1 MSIDMED
8 LTTEEIIQLYPKI
21 LKELKKR
28 GIIKTK
34 NLIGEIGAYLAI
46 KNYAKNPK
54 LPNLKLIKTTTKKI
68 DAISS
73 NGDRYS
79 IKTVSGK
86 VTGVFHGLEQPNS
99 KIHDEQMFEY
109 VLIVIFDNDYHLDS
123 ILELDWKQ
131 FLEIKQWHSTMQAW
145 NIPINSTLRNM
156 AKNIL

>member
-1 MSIDMED
+1 MRIDMED
-8 LTTEEIIQLYPKI
+8 LTTEETIQLYPKI

-54 LPNLKLIKTTTKKI
+54 LPNLKLVKTTTKKI
-68 DAISS
+68 DAVSS
-73 NGDRYS
+73 SGDRYS

-99 KIHDEQMFEY
+99 KKQDEPMFEY
-109 VLIVIFDNDYHLDS
+109 VLIVIFDNDYQLDS
-123 ILELDWKQ
+123 ILEIDWKQ
-131 FLEIKQWHSTMQAW
+131 FLEIKKWHSGMDGW

>member
-1 MSIDMED
+1 MPIDMDD

-54 LPNLKLIKTTTKKI
+54 LPNLKLVKTPTKKI
-68 DAISS
+68 DAVSS
-73 NGDRYS
+73 SGDRYS
-79 IKTVSGK
+79 IKTVSGN
-86 VTGVFHGLEQPNS
+86 VTGVFRGLERPNS
-99 KIHDEQMFEY
+99 KKQDEPMFEY
-109 VLIVIFDNDYHLDS
+109 VLIVIFDNDYQLDS
-123 ILELDWKQ
+123 ILEIDWKQ
-131 FLEIKQWHSTMQAW
+131 FLEIKKWHSGMDGW
-145 NIPINSTLRNM
+145 NIPINLTLRNM

>member
-1 MSIDMED
+1 MPIDMDD

-54 LPNLKLIKTTTKKI
+54 LPNLKLVKTPTKKI
-68 DAISS
+68 DAVSS
-73 NGDRYS
+73 SGDRYS
-79 IKTVSGK
+79 IKTVSGN
-86 VTGVFHGLEQPNS
+86 VTGVFRGLEHPNS
-99 KIHDEQMFEY
+99 KKQDKPMFEY
-109 VLIVIFDNDYHLDS
+109 VLIVIFDNDYQLDS
-123 ILELDWKQ
+123 ILEIDWKQ
-131 FLEIKQWHSTMQAW
+131 FLEIKKWHSGMDGW
-145 NIPINSTLRNM
+145 NIPINLTLRNM

>member
-1 MSIDMED
+1 MPIDMDD

-54 LPNLKLIKTTTKKI
+54 LPNLKLVKTPTKKI
-68 DAISS
+68 DAVSS
-73 NGDRYS
+73 SGDRYS
-79 IKTVSGK
+79 IKTVSGN
-86 VTGVFHGLEQPNS
+86 VTGVFRGLEHPNS
-99 KIHDEQMFEY
+99 KKQDKPMFEY
-109 VLIVIFDNDYHLDS
+109 VLIVIFDNDYQLDN
-123 ILELDWKQ
+123 ILEINWKQ
-131 FLEIKQWHSTMQAW
+131 FLEIKKWHSGMDGW
-145 NIPINSTLRNM
+145 NIPINLTLRNM

>member
-1 MSIDMED
+1 MPIDMDD

-54 LPNLKLIKTTTKKI
+54 LPNLKLVKNPTKKI
-68 DAISS
+68 DAVSS
-73 NGDRYS
+73 SGDRYS
-79 IKTVSGK
+79 IKTVSGN
-86 VTGVFHGLEQPNS
+86 VTGVFRGLEHPNS
-99 KIHDEQMFEY
+99 KKQDKPMFEY
-109 VLIVIFDNDYHLDS
+109 VLIVIFDNDYQLDN
-123 ILELDWKQ
+123 ILEINWKQ
-131 FLEIKQWHSTMQAW
+131 FLEIKKWHSGMDGW
-145 NIPINSTLRNM
+145 NIPINLTLRNM

>member
-1 MSIDMED
+1 MPIDMDD

-54 LPNLKLIKTTTKKI
+54 LPNLKLVKTTTKKI
-68 DAISS
+68 DAVSS
-73 NGDRYS
+73 SGDRYS
-79 IKTVSGK
+79 IKTVSGN
-86 VTGVFHGLEQPNS
+86 VTGVFRGLERPNS
-99 KIHDEQMFEY
+99 KKQDEPMFEY
-109 VLIVIFDNDYHLDS
+109 VLIVIFDNDYQLDS
-123 ILELDWKQ
+123 ILEIDWKQ
-131 FLEIKQWHSTMQAW
+131 FLEIKKWHSGMDGW
-145 NIPINSTLRNM
+145 NIPINLTLRNM

>member
-1 MSIDMED
+1 MPIDMDD

-54 LPNLKLIKTTTKKI
+54 LPNLKLVKTTTKKI
-68 DAISS
+68 DAVSS
-73 NGDRYS
+73 SGDRYS

-99 KIHDEQMFEY
+99 KKQDEPMFEY
-109 VLIVIFDNDYHLDS
+109 VLIVIFDNDYQLDS
-123 ILELDWKQ
+123 ILEITWKQ
-131 FLEIKQWHSTMQAW
+131 FLEIKKWHSGMNGW
-145 NIPINSTLRNM
+145 NISINSTLRNM